1 MCGRYYRKSDKQK
14 IAEAFHATKVDD
26 FPLPPW
32 DYNVAPTTMQ
42 PIIRQSR
49 DTAEREL
56 VQLRWGLVPFFTK
69 SLAEFKGFST
79 INARAETLTKSR
91 HLSRP
96 FKKRRCLVPASGFYE
111 WKKLDAK
118 NKQPFGFDLATKQM
132 LAFAGLWDAWFEPPE
147 IGENR
152 YAVAMRGAML
162 RKEDLTP
169 EKLAEIEASR
179 EPRWLQSYTIITTEA
194 NELMAPVH
202 NRMPVILHPGDFDR
216 WLDREVTDQP
226 PIDLL
231 RPFPADEMEAFEVS
245 KDVGNVKNN
254 SPELLNSK

>member
-14 IAEAFHATKVDD
+14 IAEAFHATRVDD

-42 PIIRQSR
+42 PVIRQSR
-49 DTAEREL
+49 DTGEREL
-56 VQLRWGLVPFFTK
+56 VQMRWGLIPFGVKPDAMKRLATVNAKAENVTK
-69 SLAEFKGFST
+69 G
-79 INARAETLTKSR
+79 IWARPL
-91 HLSRP
+91 
-96 FKKRRCLVPASGFYE
+96 KKHRCIIPASGFYE

-118 NKQPFGFDLATKQM
+118 NKQPFAFDLSNGTM
-132 LAFAGLWDAWFEPPE
+132 MGIAGLWDAWKDPAT
-147 IGENR
+147 GQ
-152 YAVAMRGAML
+152 
-162 RKEDLTP
+162 
-169 EKLAEIEASR
+169 
-179 EPRWLQSYTIITTEA
+179 WLQSYTIITTDP

-202 NRMPVILHPGDFDR
+202 NRMPVILHPGDFNR